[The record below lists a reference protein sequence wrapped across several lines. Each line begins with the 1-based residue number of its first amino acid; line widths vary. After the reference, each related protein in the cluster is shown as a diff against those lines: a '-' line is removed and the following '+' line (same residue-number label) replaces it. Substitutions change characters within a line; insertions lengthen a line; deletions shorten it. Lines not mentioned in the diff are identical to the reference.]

1 MIPQANPKP
10 ADLPLPKAMNR
21 VNPEMAASILVVDDE
36 AASRESLAD
45 VLAEEGFATETA
57 TNGLAALTLIDESE
71 FDLVITDLRMPEMDG
86 LELLRELR
94 TRRPQTLV
102 LLMTAHASV
111 ETAVDALREGAHD
124 YMIKPLVYD
133 DVLTKI
139 RRLLDRRDMAWHI
152 QYLRREVESRYSFDN
167 LVGRSPAMREI
178 TSLIRKVA
186 PTRTTVLISGESG
199 VGKEVVARALHRE
212 SDRRNHIFLPI
223 NCGAIPENLLES
235 QLFGHKKGAF
245 TGAVSAQE
253 GLLQR
258 ARGGTIFLDEIG
270 ELPPALQVKLLRAI
284 EEKEVLPVGATST
297 KTIDVRIIAAT
308 NRNLE
313 KMVAEGT
320 FREDLY
326 YRLNV
331 FGICIPPLRERLED
345 VPSLIEFLV
354 RRHNADMNR
363 HFKGVDNAAMRIL
376 MSGQWKG
383 NIRELDNVIEHAM
396 ILADGEWITP
406 ADLPRDIAPQSRV
419 LSLPIG
425 DNLKAAVR
433 FYERSH
439 INSVLE
445 RTEGDKKKGA
455 ALLGVS
461 LSSLYRKLEEHDQLD
476 STTEDARTEVPRTD
490 KDAAKANGLEK
501 AAS

>member
-10 ADLPLPKAMNR
+10 ADLPLPDTMPR
-21 VNPEMAASILVVDDE
+21 LNPEMAVSVLVVDDE

-45 VLAEEGFATETA
+45 VLNEEGFAAETA
-57 TNGLAALTLIDESE
+57 VDGASALRMIDEAE
-71 FDLVITDLRMPEMDG
+71 FDIVITDLRMPEMDG
-86 LELLRELR
+86 LELLRELK

-111 ETAVDALREGAHD
+111 ETAVDALRDGAHD

-133 DVLTKI
+133 DMLAKI
-139 RRLLDRRDMAWHI
+139 RRMLDRRKMAWQI

-167 LVGRSPAMREI
+167 LIGRSPAMREI
-178 TSLIRKVA
+178 TNLIRKVA
-186 PTRTTVLISGESG
+186 PTKTTVLISGESG
-199 VGKEVVARALHRE
+199 VGKEVVARAIHRE
-212 SDRRNHIFLPI
+212 SDRREHIFLPI
-223 NCGAIPENLLES
+223 NCGAIPENLLET

-253 GLLQR
+253 GLFQR

-270 ELPPALQVKLLRAI
+270 ELPAPLQVKLLRAI

-297 KTIDVRIIAAT
+297 TTVDVRIIAAT

-313 KMVAEGT
+313 QMVGDRT

-331 FGICIPPLRERLED
+331 FGISIPPLRERLED
-345 VPSLIEFLV
+345 VPSLIEFLIN
-354 RRHNADMNR
+354 RHNQEMNR
-363 HFKGVDNAAMRIL
+363 HFKGVNNAAMRIL
-376 MSGQWKG
+376 VGSPWKG

-406 ADLPRDIAPQSRV
+406 VDLPRDIAPQARS
-419 LSLPIG
+419 LSMPVG
-425 DNLKAAVR
+425 DDLKAAVR

-439 INSVLE
+439 IQSVLE
-445 RTEGDKKKGA
+445 QTGGDKKKGA
-455 ALLGVS
+455 KLLGIS
-461 LSSLYRKLEEHDQLD
+461 LSSLYRKLEEHEVETESATIAEQDADVPQGD
-476 STTEDARTEVPRTD
+476 SEHEV
-490 KDAAKANGLEK
+490 A
-501 AAS
+501 